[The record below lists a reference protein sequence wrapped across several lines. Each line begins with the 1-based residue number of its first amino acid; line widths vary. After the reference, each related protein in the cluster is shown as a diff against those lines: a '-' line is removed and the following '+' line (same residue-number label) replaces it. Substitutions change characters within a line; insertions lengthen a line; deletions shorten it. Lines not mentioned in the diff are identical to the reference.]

1 MLSTMPH
8 GPTHTL
14 KADFDEAK
22 QSQLPAAELLI
33 NLGYTYLSRAEVL
46 RQREHDTTSF
56 ILKDV
61 ALERLMAI
69 NGYEQDGAWV
79 QFAERDVREAIDRL
93 EREPYEGLID
103 TAQSVYH
110 TIMSS
115 TGGMSIPVL
124 ENGRRVSRDF
134 RFIDFQ
140 NPENNAFHVS
150 VEYDATG
157 KQTIRPDIVCFVN
170 GIPFAVIENKKG
182 SVPVEEA
189 VNQCVRNWGPEY
201 CPRLFTYAQ
210 LLVAMNGG
218 EARYGVT
225 GSPAKFFAHWK
236 EKGVSPEAFTA
247 RIEQLIAKPI
257 ERETYQT
264 LLKDL
269 NGATRNVEQLTARS
283 VSEQDRAIVSLLE
296 PARMLQLIK
305 HHVVF
310 DAGVKKIARY
320 QQFYA
325 IEKMLGRIAEREGE
339 KRKGGLVWHT
349 QGSGKSLTMVLFVKA
364 LIEHPE
370 VTNPRIVIVTDRRDL
385 DKQLGDTFRAC
396 NLKKE
401 VTRATTA
408 RHLLDLIAM
417 QTPDVVTTLV
427 QKFNAARHQKADFVD
442 DSSDIFVLVDE
453 AHRTQMGEMSERMRA
468 IMPNACYIGFT
479 GTPLMTTERE
489 SWRKFGGY
497 IDKYTIDDA
506 LRDNIIVPLIYE
518 GRYVDLKQNAKQID
532 RQVGRV
538 TEDANT
544 EQTQQIQRMI
554 QHRIIQDN
562 PSRIEEI
569 AYDIQTHYLR
579 TFKDTGLK
587 GQIVAPSKYAAVQFN
602 KVFQQQGKVQTA
614 VVISDENGHIPEDDT
629 HRQEVVQHLE
639 EINANYRNLESYERQ
654 VIESFKHNEDGVE
667 LLIVVDKLLTGFDA
681 PRNTVLYLAKDLK
694 DHNLLQA
701 IARVNRL
708 FDNDEGKL
716 QKTSGYIIDYS
727 ENAKNLK
734 RAMQLFGNYDE
745 ADVKNAL
752 IDVHQKID
760 ELQHAHSDLH
770 EIFKELGQSRDSEAY
785 LEHLADEQRR
795 DEFYEAMQNF
805 TRVFKECYALP
816 DFASDFPEYE
826 RYQRELKKFTELSR
840 NASVRYADR
849 VDFGKYKQA
858 LVKILDQHVNAEGV
872 ELLTKQVSLS
882 DTASMQ
888 QAVEEL
894 GSDKS
899 KAEAIAAQTE
909 RTIEEEY
916 DKDPE
921 FYRSFSEK
929 VAKILDEMREGKRT
943 DAKALQELKD
953 IASAVTERRD
963 ESVPETFQD
972 KPAAAVFY
980 RNLRETFAAHEVSE
994 SVVQECILDMYE
1006 LIERE
1011 AIVDWYRN
1019 SEVKRVIANKLD
1031 DFLYDVVRE
1040 EREVPLSNEEV
1051 SGLVSQAM
1059 ELAEYN
1065 HELFRV

>member
-1 MLSTMPH
+1 MLKTDS
-8 GPTHTL
+8 HTL
-14 KADFDEAK
+14 NAHFDEAK
-22 QSQLPAAELLI
+22 QSQLPAVELLI
-33 NLGYTYLSRAEVL
+33 NLGYTYLPRAEVL
-46 RQREHDTTSF
+46 RQREHDTSQF
-56 ILKDV
+56 ILKDI
-61 ALERLMAI
+61 ALERLSAI
-69 NGYEQDGAWV
+69 NGYERDGERV
-79 QFAERDVREAIDRL
+79 PFAERDVREAIEKL
-93 EREPYEGLID
+93 AGEQYEGLID
-103 TAQSVYH
+103 TAQTIYH
-110 TIMSS
+110 TIMST

-134 RFIDFQ
+134 RFIDFH
-140 NPENNAFHVS
+140 NPENNTFHVA

-157 KQTIRPDIVCFVN
+157 KQTVRPDIVCFVN
-170 GIPFAVIENKKG
+170 GIPFAVVENKKG
-182 SVPVEEA
+182 SVEVDEA
-189 VNQCVRNWGPEY
+189 VNQFVRNWGPEY

-210 LLVAMNGG
+210 LLVAMNGS

-225 GSPAKFFAHWK
+225 GSPAKFFAHWR
-236 EKGVSPEAFTA
+236 EKGVSPEAFAA
-247 RIEQLIAKPI
+247 RVTEAIAKEIPEAI
-257 ERETYQT
+257 YTE
-264 LLKDL
+264 LLADL
-269 NGATRNVEQLTARS
+269 NGATAGHEQLRERAVT
-283 VSEQDRAIVSLLE
+283 EQDRALVSLLE
-296 PARMLQLIK
+296 PKRMLALAK
-305 HHVVF
+305 HHIVF

-320 QQFYA
+320 QQFFA
-325 IEKMLGRIAEREGE
+325 IEKMLERVEEREGE
-339 KRKGGLVWHT
+339 RRKGGLVWHT

-364 LIEHPE
+364 LIEHPAI
-370 VTNPRIVIVTDRRDL
+370 TNPRVIVVTDRRDL
-385 DKQLGDTFRAC
+385 DKQISETFKAC

-408 RHLLDLIAM
+408 RHLLGLIEK

-427 QKFNAARHQKADFVD
+427 QKFNAARGQRTDFVD
-442 DSSDIFVLVDE
+442 ESSDIFVLVDE
-453 AHRTQMGEMSERMRA
+453 AHRTQMGEMSERMRGV
-468 IMPNACYIGFT
+468 MPNACYVGFT
-479 GTPLMTTERE
+479 GTPLMTSERE

-506 LRDNIIVPLIYE
+506 LRDEIIVPLIYE
-518 GRYVDLKQNAKQID
+518 GRYVELNQNAKQID
-532 RQVGRV
+532 RQMGRV
-538 TEDANT
+538 TEDANN
-544 EQTQQIQRMI
+544 EQKQQIQRMV

-602 KVFQQQGKVQTA
+602 KVLQEQGKVQTA
-614 VVISDENGHIPEDDT
+614 VVISDENGQIAEDDT
-629 HRQEVVQHLE
+629 HRHEVVQHLE

-734 RAMQLFGNYDE
+734 HAMQLFGNFDE
-745 ADVKNAL
+745 HDVQHAL
-752 IDVHQKID
+752 IDVKEKTA
-760 ELQHAHSDLH
+760 ELQDAHADLH
-770 EIFKELGQSRDSEAY
+770 DIFKELGDSRDAEAY
-785 LEHLADEQRR
+785 IEYLSDEQRR
-795 DEFYEAMQNF
+795 DQFYEAMRHF

-826 RYQRELKKFTELSR
+826 RYQMELKKFIELSR
-840 NASVRYADR
+840 NASVRFADR

-872 ELLTKQVSLS
+872 ELLTKQVSLA
-882 DTASMQ
+882 DTGRLT

-894 GSDKS
+894 GSEKS
-899 KAEAIAAQTE
+899 KAEAIAAQTK

-921 FYRSFSEK
+921 FYRTFSEK
-929 VAKILDEMREGKRT
+929 VARILDEMRDGKRA
-943 DAKALQELKD
+943 DAQALKD
-953 IASAVTERRD
+953 LKDLASAVTERKDDSLPKTLQQR
-963 ESVPETFQD
+963 PG
-972 KPAAAVFY
+972 AAVLY
-980 RNLRETFAAHEVSE
+980 RNLHDMFAQHAVHQEVITRA
-994 SVVQECILDMYE
+994 VLDMHD
-1006 LIERE
+1006 LIARE

-1019 SEVKRVIANKLD
+1019 SEVKRVMANKLD
-1031 DFLYDVVRE
+1031 DFVYEVLKK
-1040 EREVPLSNEEV
+1040 ERGVPLTNEDV
-1051 SGLVSQAM
+1051 RVLVEQAM
-1059 ELAEYN
+1059 ELAEHN
-1065 HELFRV
+1065 HELFSA